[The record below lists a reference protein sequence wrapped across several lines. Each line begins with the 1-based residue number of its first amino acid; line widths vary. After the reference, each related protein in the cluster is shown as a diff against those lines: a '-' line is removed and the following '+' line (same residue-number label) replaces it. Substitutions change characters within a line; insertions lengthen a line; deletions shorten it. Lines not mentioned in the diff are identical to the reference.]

1 MAVAES
7 VALKTQGNKLF
18 NAGRLDDAIARYTEA
33 IGLDPSMAVL
43 FSNRSA
49 CYYQQQKFVLALWCV
64 RARKHSLPQ
73 EQSKESARLTHTR
86 PRPRAFPPSLA
97 TATRASRAPS
107 YPAGARRSFAKP
119 RRSSRSSALTKRWNA
134 SQRRSSY
141 R

>member
-1 MAVAES
+1 MA

-64 RARKHSLPQ
+64 RARKH
-73 EQSKESARLTHTR
+73 TR
-86 PRPRAFPPSLA
+86 CH
-97 TATRASRAPS
+97 
-107 YPAGARRSFAKP
+107 
-119 RRSSRSSALTKRWNA
+119 RSSPK
-134 SQRRSSY
+134 SQRA
-141 R
+141 